1 MIGKFVFCIDSDGCV
16 MDTMTYKHQLFFG
29 PLAVDVFEVKNR
41 EAFLQEWDRMNL
53 FSRTR
58 GVNRFVGL
66 VMGLEY
72 AGVKNIENLKAW
84 VEHTPQ
90 LSNASLEAQIAQN
103 PSEDLKKALVWSN
116 AVNQHIHDYK
126 GDTHTFESVPESL
139 KKLYQLGKIW
149 IVSSANKEAVQS
161 EWQEHGLIHYVDVLF
176 CQDKGK
182 KEDALAQLL
191 TEGYT
196 HSEILMIGD
205 SPGDLKA
212 AEVNQVGF
220 YPILVGKEKQSW
232 TRLAE
237 QVASDFV
244 NQALSK
250 EDYQSYADE
259 FWHNLD

>member
-1 MIGKFVFCIDSDGCV
+1 MTGKFVFCIDSDGCV

-41 EAFLQEWDRMNL
+41 EAFLQEWDRVNL

-139 KKLYQLGKIW
+139 KKLHQLGKIW

-161 EWQEHGLIHYVDVLF
+161 EWQEHGLMQYVDVLF
-176 CQDKGK
+176 CQDKGN

-196 HSEILMIGD
+196 HSEVLMIGD

-212 AEVNQVGF
+212 AEVNKVGF

-232 TRLAE
+232 TRLAD
-237 QVASDFV
+237 QVAIDFV
-244 NQALSK
+244 NVRLSK

-259 FWHNLD
+259 FWHNLA

>member
-1 MIGKFVFCIDSDGCV
+1 MTGKFVFCIDSDGCV

-41 EAFLQEWDRMNL
+41 EAFLQEWGRVNL

-90 LSNASLEAQIAQN
+90 LSNASLEAQITQN

-139 KKLYQLGKIW
+139 KKLHQLGKIW

-161 EWQEHGLIHYVDVLF
+161 EWQEHGLMQYVDVLF

>member
-1 MIGKFVFCIDSDGCV
+1 MTGKFVFCIDSDGCV

-29 PLAVDVFEVKNR
+29 PLAADVFEVKNR
-41 EAFLQEWDRMNL
+41 EAFLQEWGRVNL

-66 VMGLEY
+66 VRGLEY

-90 LSNASLEAQIAQN
+90 LSNASLEAQITQN

-139 KKLYQLGKIW
+139 KKLHQLGKIW

-161 EWQEHGLIHYVDVLF
+161 EWQEHGLMQYVDVLF

-191 TEGYT
+191 TEGYA

>member
-1 MIGKFVFCIDSDGCV
+1 MTGKFVFCIDSDGCV

-29 PLAVDVFEVKNR
+29 PLAADVFEVKNR
-41 EAFLQEWDRMNL
+41 EAFLQEWGRVNL

-90 LSNASLEAQIAQN
+90 LSNASLEAQITQN

-139 KKLYQLGKIW
+139 KNCISLEKFGLLVQQIKKPYNQNGKNT
-149 IVSSANKEAVQS
+149 A
-161 EWQEHGLIHYVDVLF
+161 
-176 CQDKGK
+176 
-182 KEDALAQLL
+182 
-191 TEGYT
+191 
-196 HSEILMIGD
+196 
-205 SPGDLKA
+205 
-212 AEVNQVGF
+212 
-220 YPILVGKEKQSW
+220 
-232 TRLAE
+232 
-237 QVASDFV
+237 
-244 NQALSK
+244 
-250 EDYQSYADE
+250 
-259 FWHNLD
+259 

>member
-1 MIGKFVFCIDSDGCV
+1 MTGKFVFCIDSDGCV

-29 PLAVDVFEVKNR
+29 PLAADVFEVKNR
-41 EAFLQEWDRMNL
+41 EAFLQEWDRVNL

-139 KKLYQLGKIW
+139 KKLHQLGKIW

-161 EWQEHGLIHYVDVLF
+161 EWQEHGLMQYVDVLF

-196 HSEILMIGD
+196 HSEVLMIGD

-212 AEVNQVGF
+212 AEVNKVGF

-232 TRLAE
+232 TRLAD
-237 QVASDFV
+237 QVAIDFV
-244 NQALSK
+244 NVRLSK

-259 FWHNLD
+259 FWHNLA

>member
-1 MIGKFVFCIDSDGCV
+1 MTGKFVFCIDSDGCV

-41 EAFLQEWDRMNL
+41 EAFLQEWDRVNL

-139 KKLYQLGKIW
+139 KKLHQLGKIW

-161 EWQEHGLIHYVDVLF
+161 EWQEHGLMHYVDVLF

-182 KEDALAQLL
+182 KEDALAQLF

>member
-1 MIGKFVFCIDSDGCV
+1 MTGKFVFCIDSDGCV

-29 PLAVDVFEVKNR
+29 PLAADVFEVKNR
-41 EAFLQEWDRMNL
+41 EAFLQEWDRVNL

-139 KKLYQLGKIW
+139 KKLHQLGKIW

-161 EWQEHGLIHYVDVLF
+161 EWQEHGLMQYVDVLF

-191 TEGYT
+191 TGGYT
-196 HSEILMIGD
+196 HSEVLMIGD

>member
-1 MIGKFVFCIDSDGCV
+1 MTGKFVFCIDSDGCV

-41 EAFLQEWDRMNL
+41 EAFLQEWDRVNL

-90 LSNASLEAQIAQN
+90 LSNASLEAQITQN

-139 KKLYQLGKIW
+139 KKLHQLGKIW

-161 EWQEHGLIHYVDVLF
+161 EWQEHGLMHYVDVLF

>member
-1 MIGKFVFCIDSDGCV
+1 MTGKFVFCIDSDGCV

-29 PLAVDVFEVKNR
+29 PLAADVFEVENR

-90 LSNASLEAQIAQN
+90 LSNASLEAQIAKK

-139 KKLYQLGKIW
+139 EKLHQLGKIW
-149 IVSSANKEAVQS
+149 IVSSANKEAVQA
-161 EWQEHGLIHYVDVLF
+161 EWQDHGLMKYVDTLF

-191 TEGYT
+191 AEGYQ
-196 HSEILMIGD
+196 HSEVLMIGD

-212 AEVNQVGF
+212 AEMNQVGF

-250 EDYQSYADE
+250 EDYRSYADE

>member
-1 MIGKFVFCIDSDGCV
+1 M
-16 MDTMTYKHQLFFG
+16 
-29 PLAVDVFEVKNR
+29 
-41 EAFLQEWDRMNL
+41 
-53 FSRTR
+53 
-58 GVNRFVGL
+58 
-66 VMGLEY
+66 
-72 AGVKNIENLKAW
+72 
-84 VEHTPQ
+84 
-90 LSNASLEAQIAQN
+90 SNASLEAQITQN

-139 KKLYQLGKIW
+139 KKLHQLGKIW

-161 EWQEHGLIHYVDVLF
+161 EWQEHGLMQYVDVLF

-232 TRLAE
+232 TRYAALDC
-237 QVASDFV
+237 SDFV

>member
-1 MIGKFVFCIDSDGCV
+1 MTGKFVFCIDSDGCV

-41 EAFLQEWDRMNL
+41 EAFLQEWDRVNL

-90 LSNASLEAQIAQN
+90 LSNASLEAQITQN

-139 KKLYQLGKIW
+139 KKLHQLGKIW

-161 EWQEHGLIHYVDVLF
+161 EWQEHGLMQYVDVLF

>member
-1 MIGKFVFCIDSDGCV
+1 MTGKFVFCIDSDGCV

-41 EAFLQEWDRMNL
+41 EAFLQEWDRVNL

-126 GDTHTFESVPESL
+126 GDTHTFESVPDSL
-139 KKLYQLGKIW
+139 KKLHQFGKIW

-161 EWQEHGLIHYVDVLF
+161 EWQEHGLMHYVDVLF

-244 NQALSK
+244 NQAVSK